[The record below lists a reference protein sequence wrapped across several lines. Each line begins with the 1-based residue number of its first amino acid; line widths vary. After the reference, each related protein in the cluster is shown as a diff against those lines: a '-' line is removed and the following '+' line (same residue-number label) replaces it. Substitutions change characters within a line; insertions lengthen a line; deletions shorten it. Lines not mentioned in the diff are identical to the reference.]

1 MGGNNMD
8 YLTAIHALDHM
19 LLAEMPEYQPRAWKQ
34 GWPIPANGMLC
45 TTRVLLTST
54 VSEIYIP
61 GAFIPLRQRLSS
73 SAACSFPEFRRLS
86 LVGFWMLQPEEGS
99 DPGFDRGDALK
110 RHGGRYWGRV
120 L

>member
-1 MGGNNMD
+1 MD
-8 YLTAIHALDHM
+8 HLTAIHALDHM

>member
-1 MGGNNMD
+1 MD
-8 YLTAIHALDHM
+8 HLTAIHALDHM

-61 GAFIPLRQRLSS
+61 GAFIPLRQRDKSPRNIY
-73 SAACSFPEFRRLS
+73 FG
-86 LVGFWMLQPEEGS
+86 GFYPFASKAIVL
-99 DPGFDRGDALK
+99 
-110 RHGGRYWGRV
+110 GG